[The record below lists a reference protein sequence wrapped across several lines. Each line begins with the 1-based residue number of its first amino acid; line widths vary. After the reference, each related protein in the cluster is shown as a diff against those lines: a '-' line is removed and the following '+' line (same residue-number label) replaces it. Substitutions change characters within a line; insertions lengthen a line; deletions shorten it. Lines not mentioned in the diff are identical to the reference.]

1 MKTKRFIFFTCLIT
15 LSCWSVADEYVD
27 DIYYSDQAAAERQ
40 ISSGDLQPYYDK
52 NRMEPLLFEP
62 VEPSDS
68 LSMPADTLTIHP

>member
-1 MKTKRFIFFTCLIT
+1 MKTKRFILFVCLT
-15 LSCWSVADEYVD
+15 ACSCWLVADDYVD
-27 DIYYSDQAAAERQ
+27 DIYYSDKAAAERQ

-68 LSMPADTLTIHP
+68 LSMPADTLTLHP

>member
-1 MKTKRFIFFTCLIT
+1 MKTKRFILFVCLT
-15 LSCWSVADEYVD
+15 ACSCWLVADDYVD
-27 DIYYSDQAAAERQ
+27 DIYYSDKAAADRQ

-68 LSMPADTLTIHP
+68 LSMPADTLTLHP